1 MIYFILQPDCLR
13 ALKNI
18 LSCKKEKNY
27 SEINIIKEIES
38 ADELA
43 SESTVK
49 IINDEI
55 SELIDETNDDEDENY
70 TE

>member
-43 SESTVK
+43 SDSTIN
-49 IINDEI
+49 IINDEM
-55 SELIDETNDDEDENY
+55 SEFIEESNDENY
-70 TE
+70 SE